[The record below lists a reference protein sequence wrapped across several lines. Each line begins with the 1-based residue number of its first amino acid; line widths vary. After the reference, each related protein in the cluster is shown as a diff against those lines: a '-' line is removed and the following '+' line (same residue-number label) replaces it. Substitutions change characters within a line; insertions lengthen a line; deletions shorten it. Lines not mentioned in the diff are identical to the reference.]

1 MRILILKETMPWNL
15 TSTHAQTG
23 DIVQLV
29 GLRHKHFIFTLTPG
43 GEMHTHRGIIKHDD
57 LIGLPW
63 GTQIFSHLG
72 SPFFLLQPMLGDI
85 LNNLPRN
92 TQILYPKEIGFII
105 VTMGIGPGQRVI
117 EAGTG
122 SGSMTIALAHIVG
135 PEGKVISYERRP
147 EFQKLAVKNLTRLGL
162 EQRVEFKLK
171 DIGEGLDDTN
181 ADAFFLDVPNPYDYI
196 EQVRAAL
203 KPGGFFCA
211 LIPTFNQVEKILH
224 ALQRN
229 KFAFLEMCEILLRY
243 YKTEPSRLRPTDRM
257 VAHTGFL
264 IFGRRIEPSEDPRA
278 LELLA
283 EVGMISKLKKTDA
296 EIELLET
303 EMETEQE

>member
-1 MRILILKETMPWNL
+1 MPWNL
-15 TSTHAQTG
+15 TATQANAG

-29 GLRHKHFIFTLTPG
+29 GLRHKHFIFTLLPG
-43 GEMHTHRGIIKHDD
+43 GEMHTHRGIVKHDD

-85 LNNLPRN
+85 LTNLPRN
-92 TQILYPKEIGFII
+92 TQILYPKEIGFIL

-122 SGSMTIALAHIVG
+122 SGSMTIALAHILG
-135 PEGKVISYERRP
+135 DTGKVISYERRP
-147 EFQKLAVKNLTRLGL
+147 EFQKLAQKNLTRLGL
-162 EQRVEFKLK
+162 EHRVEFKLK
-171 DIGEGLDDTN
+171 DIAEGLDDKN
-181 ADAFFLDVPNPYDYI
+181 ADAFFLDVPAPYDYI
-196 EQVRAAL
+196 EQVRSAL

-211 LIPTFNQVEKILH
+211 LVPTFNQVEKLLH

-229 KFAFLEMCEILLRY
+229 KFAFLEMCEVLLRY

-264 IFGRRIEPSEDPRA
+264 IFGRRIEPSDDPRA
-278 LELLA
+278 IELLT
-283 EVGMISKLKKTDA
+283 EVGMISKLKHSDLEA
-296 EIELLET
+296 ESIDPEDILPIEA
-303 EMETEQE
+303 

>member
-1 MRILILKETMPWNL
+1 
-15 TSTHAQTG
+15 
-23 DIVQLV
+23 
-29 GLRHKHFIFTLTPG
+29 
-43 GEMHTHRGIIKHDD
+43 
-57 LIGLPW
+57 
-63 GTQIFSHLG
+63 
-72 SPFFLLQPMLGDI
+72 MLGDI

-92 TQILYPKEIGFII
+92 TQILYPKEIGFIM

-122 SGSMTIALAHIVG
+122 SGSMTVALAHLVG
-135 PEGKVISYERRP
+135 PQGKVISYERRP
-147 EFQKLAVKNLTRLGL
+147 EFQRLAIKNLTRLGL
-162 EQRVEFKLK
+162 EDRVDFKLK

-211 LIPTFNQVEKILH
+211 LIPTFNQVEKLLYS
-224 ALQRN
+224 LQRN
-229 KFAFLEMCEILLRY
+229 KFAFLEMCEVLLRY

-283 EVGMISKLKKTDA
+283 EVGMISKLKKSASESDIEEP
-296 EIELLET
+296 EIEI
-303 EMETEQE
+303 EQE